1 MCGRLAMN
9 RLWNSYVLNFSHFS
23 LSFGSL
29 GLGISISLLTFVN
42 NAGVNSAEAQDIP
55 QVVTPEKITPE
66 NTGSTNTILIDRANT
81 TPSAS
86 KSTTQ
91 NTGKNSAQNSAQNS
105 TVNPVTSTPQ
115 TFTNQLSSSE
125 SKIGISNQ
133 TDSQTINQLEFR
145 GYSSQNPELPDVPE
159 PTPGELKQD
168 TAPSIPT
175 PLQKPPIRLF
185 NLETAN
191 QLSAGEFNTAIG
203 VVFFFKDQIGQG
215 TGLQVF
221 NGSVDAGL
229 TDSLQL
235 GIAASFFDDDLGR
248 TISGLRY
255 KFRYTAIAPNAKYQ
269 IFQNESLSLSA
280 AGSVEFLSFK
290 NGPDPSYHG
299 AQPTIDA
306 NTIVGTIQFPLT
318 YNVLNRDLQ
327 VHLTPGVA
335 VFPSSLS
342 NLPFYGTIFNIGAGV
357 SWKAMDRLSLFA
369 DISAP
374 IAGNNAVSSS
384 NGSYFKKLVYSA
396 GLRYLVNPAV
406 GLDIYATNALGTTP
420 ATRFLAFLPD
430 GDQVALSATLN
441 YTFGKGSSYAPSF
454 RPGKRVQLSKR
465 DKQLLLDGLTL
476 TTAATLEPGAIAVR
490 AGGIKSELGFNI
502 AYGLT
507 NDVQL
512 EVFGERVGNIPNRSD
527 AFRLGGAAK
536 LRFLDQVQ
544 GDPASL
550 SVRGAFAVDTSG
562 DRGAGGFFM
571 IEVPAT
577 YHASSD
583 VAFFVNP
590 KVGFLG
596 SATSLPILNRVVAGI
611 GLGVNYALFGI
622 DGLQLV
628 GEFTPVLT
636 GERSIWSAGVRYFNS
651 DLNLGADLYGSNS
664 VSNYAARGV
673 VTDNNGS
680 AGIGLNV
687 HWLFG
692 GN

>member
-9 RLWNSYVLNFSHFS
+9 RLWNSYVLNFSHF
-23 LSFGSL
+23 LLGLGSL
-29 GLGISISLLTFVN
+29 GLGISISLLTCI
-42 NAGVNSAEAQDIP
+42 SAEAQDVS
-55 QVVTPEKITPE
+55 QVITPEKITPE
-66 NTGSTNTILIDRANT
+66 NTGSTNTVLIDRANT
-81 TPSAS
+81 TPSAA
-86 KSTTQ
+86 KSTIQTSGQ
-91 NTGKNSAQNSAQNS
+91 NL
-105 TVNPVTSTPQ
+105 TVDPVTSTPQ

-159 PTPGELKQD
+159 PAPGELKQD
-168 TAPSIPT
+168 APSIPT

-191 QLSAGEFNTAIG
+191 QLSAGEFNTALG

-235 GIAASFFDDDLGR
+235 GIAAAFFDDDLGR

-255 KFRYTAIAPNAKYQ
+255 KFRYAAIAPNAKYQ

-290 NGPDPSYHG
+290 NGPDPFYHG

-318 YNVLNRDLQ
+318 YNVFNRDLQ

-342 NLPFYGTIFNIGAGV
+342 NLPFYGTIFNLGAGV

-369 DISAP
+369 DVSAP
-374 IAGNNAVSSS
+374 IAGNNAVSSN

-406 GLDIYATNALGTTP
+406 GLDVYATNALGTTP

-430 GDQVALSATLN
+430 GDQVALSTTLN
-441 YTFGKGSSYAPSF
+441 YAFGKGSSYAPSF

-476 TTAATLEPGAIAVR
+476 TTAATLEPGTIALR

-512 EVFGERVGNIPNRSD
+512 EVFGEHVRNIPNRSD

-536 LRFLDQVQ
+536 LRFLDQAQ
-544 GDPASL
+544 GDIASL
-550 SVRGAFAVDTSG
+550 GVRGAFAVDTSG
-562 DRGAGGFFM
+562 DRGAGGFFTV
-571 IEVPAT
+571 EVPAT
-577 YHASSD
+577 YQATSD

-590 KVGFLG
+590 KIGFLG
-596 SATSLPILNRVVAGI
+596 SATSLPLLNRVVAGV

-628 GEFTPVLT
+628 GEFTPVFT
-636 GERSIWSAGVRYFNS
+636 GDRSIWSAGVRYFNS